1 MPISIILIGRSW
13 SRLVCSMPLI
23 IQHWSNIF
31 SQFLQSSN
39 GGVTFAP
46 VLRRVHRH
54 IRLSVDISKIK
65 PKSGPRRTGM
75 LKPIDILAHLP
86 WISMKQSRKKV
97 RQ

>member
-1 MPISIILIGRSW
+1 
-13 SRLVCSMPLI
+13 MPLI

-39 GGVTFAP
+39 GGVAFAP

-75 LKPIDILAHLP
+75 LKPIDILAHLQ

-97 RQ
+97 HQ